1 MNFLLYFIFIFLF
14 FFQIPKGALC
24 LEKFEKLD
32 HLGRFTL
39 RDEERTIGFG
49 KVMKIKPFTQ

>member
-1 MNFLLYFIFIFLF
+1 MM
-14 FFQIPKGALC
+14 KSSLC
-24 LEKFEKLD
+24 LEKFEKFD

-49 KVMKIKPFTQ
+49 KVMKIKPM